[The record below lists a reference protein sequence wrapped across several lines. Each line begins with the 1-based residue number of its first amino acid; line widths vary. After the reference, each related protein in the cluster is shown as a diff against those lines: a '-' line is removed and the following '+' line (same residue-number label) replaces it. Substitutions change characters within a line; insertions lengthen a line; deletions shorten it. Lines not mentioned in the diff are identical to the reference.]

1 MNFLSRPHFIFALL
15 AIVLTVPLSFA
26 HAANKLN
33 DTERQEIEKMIHSY
47 IMENPQVIL
56 DSVQQMQAREEESK
70 KNQAQLNLVKYRDQL
85 VNDPNAPI
93 MGNPKGDVTI
103 VEFMDYR
110 CGYCKRVYPTLLKAM
125 KIDGNVRVLMK
136 EFPILGP
143 ESVLASKAALAVWRL
158 TPKKYA
164 EFHTSLMQTKSSIT
178 ENLIR
183 SIANDLGL
191 SGDAVIKEME
201 SPEIKK
207 SISENRALAQS
218 LGISGTPAFVIGN
231 ELVPGAVDL
240 GTLKG
245 LINIARGS

>member
-1 MNFLSRPHFIFALL
+1 MKPLSRLSIISVFFAVILS
-15 AIVLTVPLSFA
+15 VPLSFA
-26 HAANKLN
+26 QAVDKFN
-33 DTERQEIEKMIHSY
+33 DAERQEIEEMIRSY

-56 DSVQQMQAREEESK
+56 ESVQQMKVQEEDNKKKQAR
-70 KNQAQLNLVKYRDQL
+70 LNLVKYRDLL

-93 MGNPKGDVTI
+93 IGNPKGDVTI

-110 CGYCKRVYPTLLKAM
+110 CGYCKRVFPTLIKAM
-125 KIDGNVRVLMK
+125 NTDGNVRVLIK

-158 TPKKYA
+158 APKKYE

-178 ENLIR
+178 ESLIR
-183 SIANDLGL
+183 STAANVGL
-191 SGDAVIKEME
+191 EGNAVIKEMKSSEIE
-201 SPEIKK
+201 SYIGET
-207 SISENRALAQS
+207 RALAQR

-231 ELVPGAVDL
+231 ELVPGAIDL
-240 GTLKG
+240 GTLTS